1 MKKLIIA
8 LSLSALVAG
17 CETPG
22 QTAAL
27 GAATGAAIG
36 AATAGK
42 NETKGALI
50 GAAAGLAAGAIIGA
64 ASEPGMCI
72 YRYPDGTEYTAEC
85 PAQ

>member
-8 LSLSALVAG
+8 LSLSTLVAG
-17 CETPG
+17 CDTPG

-42 NETKGALI
+42 NETKGAII
-50 GAAAGLAAGAIIGA
+50 GAAAGLATGAIIGGA
-64 ASEPGMCI
+64 NQPGMCR

-85 PAQ
+85 PS